1 METITFFYLLAED
14 KKFNFAKVLNPYLD
28 DVPHSPPKLQKNKKP
43 SFKEFFSSRIFRTD
57 SYTAVT
63 APPIMN
69 ADNIFPLFSEHIQD
83 LGLYYLVQ
91 NVVESWFSMLFSNV
105 LRLKDNLTLWDQL
118 FMHGTDFLYQFG
130 LAFLNRSD
138 SKLSSVI
145 KEERELYNKK
155 DIEDPQIVSL
165 YIISSL
171 KKLLITPL
179 THKEFLSVLNTANEN
194 TFEVKNFGRIKFK

>member
-1 METITFFYLLAED
+1 
-14 KKFNFAKVLNPYLD
+14 
-28 DVPHSPPKLQKNKKP
+28 
-43 SFKEFFSSRIFRTD
+43 
-57 SYTAVT
+57 
-63 APPIMN
+63 
-69 ADNIFPLFSEHIQD
+69 
-83 LGLYYLVQ
+83 
-91 NVVESWFSMLFSNV
+91 
-105 LRLKDNLTLWDQL
+105 
-118 FMHGTDFLYQFG
+118 MHGTDFLYQFG